1 VAEVEEVK
9 GMTGVENMTG
19 MAVMTGMAN
28 DIREDRRCLEGVN
41 RLSIY
46 IRPPYPPYDGGH
58 E

>member
-19 MAVMTGMAN
+19 MEVMKN
-28 DIREDRRCLEGVN
+28 DIRRNRGCLEDVN

-46 IRPPYPPYDGGH
+46 VWSPYPPYDEGH